1 MLPIQLLWINL
12 VTDGLPALALSLEPP
27 EPGVMNRPPRRSS
40 ESILSWRLGFVILMQ
55 GFLVGFVGI
64 IAFGMSMQHAPDNVD
79 RARAMTFCVVVYAE
93 LFRALAARS
102 STLTLGQLGFWT
114 NPHLLLA
121 IVVSGLLQVSVA
133 LFPFTQSVF
142 DVPAH
147 SIGEWST
154 IVILA
159 LTPVTVIEVYK
170 LLTQRFKVNREV
182 VTSGILP

>member
-1 MLPIQLLWINL
+1 ML
-12 VTDGLPALALSLEPP
+12 
-27 EPGVMNRPPRRSS
+27 
-40 ESILSWRLGFVILMQ
+40 
-55 GFLVGFVGI
+55 
-64 IAFGMSMQHAPDNVD
+64 AFGMSMHAPDNVD

-102 STLTLGQLGFWT
+102 STFTLGQLGFWT
-114 NPHLLLA
+114 NPQLILA

-133 LFPFTQSVF
+133 VFPFTQSVF

-147 SIGEWST
+147 TVGEWSI

-170 LLTQRFKVNREV
+170 MISQHSRKNREV
-182 VTSGILP
+182 RTPGVLP